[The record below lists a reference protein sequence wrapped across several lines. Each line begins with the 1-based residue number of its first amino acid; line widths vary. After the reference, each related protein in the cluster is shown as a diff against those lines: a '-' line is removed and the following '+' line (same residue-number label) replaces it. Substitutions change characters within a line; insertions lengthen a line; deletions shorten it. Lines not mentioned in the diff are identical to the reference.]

1 MRKIAK
7 FAIIVLLGAICIFAS
22 CNNNRPM
29 QFDKERWTQSGGWEG
44 SYFIGDDHFVSGN
57 TRYRMALWLGENY
70 SFENKSLNDVLEKF
84 FITPTPSD
92 KRYQV
97 NSRHLERVKDER
109 MLRIVT
115 KQHCP
120 NTMFTIFGKPFGIG
134 IHPPINT
141 DWLEFH
147 FDENLIVSKVY
158 NVHYDRREPRG
169 RGNET
174 RRKIQ

>member
-29 QFDKERWTQSGGWEG
+29 QFDKERWTQSGGWQG
-44 SYFIGDDHFVSGN
+44 CYFIGDDYFVRGN
-57 TRYRMALWLGENY
+57 TRYRMALWLEENY

-84 FITPTPSD
+84 FIIPTSGDRCYPLSF
-92 KRYQV
+92 Q
-97 NSRHLERVKDER
+97 HLERVKNER
-109 MLRIVT
+109 VLRIVT
-115 KQHCP
+115 KQYVIYARLLFIAVGGP
-120 NTMFTIFGKPFGIG
+120 D
-134 IHPPINT
+134 PPINT

-158 NVHYDRREPRG
+158 NVHYDRRTLRG
-169 RGNET
+169 TGNET